1 MGWPGQLLPALRP
14 ARTYTIQR
22 SGGAVSFPPPPLR
35 RGPEA
40 DHGPRH
46 PVEDGAEGPHGDQ
59 VEQGRLGSAAL
70 RPEREQHV
78 DPAAEAVGGGP
89 GGEWE
94 HIGAGALGD
103 EPGGRRDPEAGRRR
117 TDGNR
122 SHSSGAARGGAS
134 SSRRRSGRR
143 PEDRSKGSSVRTK
156 LSRKDRRSCIWVWY
170 WNSALRLASSS
181 ASPRGKRS
189 HREEPTHRS
198 EGGESGRSGAYVR
211 GDGHGP

>member
-103 EPGGRRDPEAGRRR
+103 EPGGRAEPESEAGDPPAEVDEAEVDPVLDLPEGRPLQADGQEEAPPRPAGARAGGLRTGRRARRSARSSAGR
-117 TDGNR
+117 TA
-122 SHSSGAARGGAS
+122 GAA
-134 SSRRRSGRR
+134 SGCGTGTAPSAWR
-143 PEDRSKGSSVRTK
+143 PR
-156 LSRKDRRSCIWVWY
+156 
-170 WNSALRLASSS
+170 
-181 ASPRGKRS
+181 
-189 HREEPTHRS
+189 
-198 EGGESGRSGAYVR
+198 
-211 GDGHGP
+211 